1 MSSFLVLFVAGFFAG
16 AMNAAAGGGSF
27 VSFPALVLAGVPS
40 VAANMTSTVAL
51 FPGSFASAYAYR
63 NDFRP
68 FEKVSLKLLLAI
80 SLVGGGVGA
89 LLLAFTSAR
98 TFDALV
104 PWLLLTGT
112 LAFAFGKSAGE
123 WLRSRVQISPAI
135 MMGAQFLLG
144 IYGGYF
150 GGAVGIMMMATW
162 SLFAANDLNALNAAK
177 SVIVGSTNA
186 VAVAFFVVVG
196 TVFWL
201 QALIMAAAA
210 ILGGYI
216 GARIV
221 RKIDQRRLRI
231 GITCLN
237 CAITAAFF
245 WRIYG

>member
-1 MSSFLVLFVAGFFAG
+1 MSSFLILFLAGLMAG

-63 NDFRP
+63 KDFRP
-68 FEKVSLKLLLAI
+68 FETVSLKLLLII
-80 SLVGGGVGA
+80 SLIGGAIGA

-112 LAFAFGKSAGE
+112 LAFALGKPAGE
-123 WLRSRVQISPAI
+123 WLRNRVQISRPI
-135 MMGAQFLLG
+135 MIGAQLLLG

-162 SLFAANDLNALNAAK
+162 SLFGANDLNSMNAAK

-186 VAVAFFVVVG
+186 VAFFIFVG
-196 TVFWL
+196 TVFWW
-201 QALIMAAAA
+201 QAAVMAIAA
-210 ILGGYI
+210 IVGGYF

-245 WRIYG
+245 WRIYA